1 MKLYYNP
8 YGCSLAVVIA
18 ALEAGIELQLEW
30 VDILAEP
37 HRLADGSDYRA
48 INPKNYV
55 PILVREDDSLLT
67 EVAVILQYLGD
78 LAPDSGLVPAP
89 GTEERVRQQEWL
101 NFLSSELHKFFSP
114 WLFHDE
120 VGETAQTYAREKI
133 ATRFALVDAQLT
145 GADYLFGPNPTAAD
159 AYLFVM
165 VNWSDFAKVP
175 LEPHSHL
182 RAWFERMK
190 ARPAVKEALR
200 RHSRQPAA
208 VAA

>member
-18 ALEAGIELQLEW
+18 AAEAGITLDLEW
-30 VDILAEP
+30 VDILADP
-37 HRLADGSDYRA
+37 HRLADGTGYSG

-55 PILVREDDSLLT
+55 PLLQRDDNTLLT
-67 EVAVILQYLGD
+67 EVAVILQYLAD
-78 LAPDSGLVPAP
+78 SAPDSGLAPAP
-89 GTEERVRQQEWL
+89 GTEARLRLQEWL

-114 WLFHDE
+114 WLFHPE
-120 VGETAQTYAREKI
+120 VGEIAQTYAREKI
-133 ATRFALVDAQLT
+133 AARFAIID
-145 GADYLFGPNPTAAD
+145 GALARTDFVASDSFTAAD

-175 LEPHSHL
+175 LEPYPHL
-182 RAWFERMK
+182 RGWFARMK

-200 RHSRQPAA
+200 LHSRQPAT
-208 VAA
+208 AAA

>member
-18 ALEAGIELQLEW
+18 ALEAGIELELEW
-30 VDILAEP
+30 VDIVSDP
-37 HRLADGSDYRA
+37 HRLSDGSTYRP
-48 INPKNYV
+48 INPKDYV
-55 PILVREDDSLLT
+55 PALVRDDDTLLT

-78 LAPDSGLVPAP
+78 LAPASGLVPAS

-114 WLFHDE
+114 WLFHEE
-120 VGETAQTYAREKI
+120 VGETAQAYAREKI
-133 ATRFALVDAQLT
+133 ATRFALVDTQLS
-145 GADYLFGPNPTAAD
+145 GSQYLLGDNLTAAD

-165 VNWSDFAKVP
+165 ANWSAFARVP
-175 LEPHSHL
+175 LEPHPRL

-200 RHSRQPAA
+200 LHSRQPA
-208 VAA
+208 VAAA

>member
-18 ALEAGIELQLEW
+18 ALEIGIELELEW
-30 VDILAEP
+30 VDIVSEP
-37 HRLADGSDYRA
+37 HRLADGSAYRT
-48 INPKNYV
+48 INPKDYV
-55 PILVREDDSLLT
+55 PALVRDDDTLLT
-67 EVAVILQYLGD
+67 EVAVIVQYLGD
-78 LAPDSGLVPAP
+78 LAPASGLVPAP

-114 WLFHDE
+114 WLFHEE
-120 VGETAQTYAREKI
+120 VGGTAQAYAREKI
-133 ATRFALVDAQLT
+133 ASRFALVDTQLS
-145 GADYLFGPNPTAAD
+145 GSQYLLGEKPTAAD

-165 VNWSDFAKVP
+165 VNWSAFAKVP
-175 LEPHSHL
+175 LEPHPRL

-200 RHSRQPAA
+200 LHSRQPT
-208 VAA
+208 VAAA

>member
-18 ALEAGIELQLEW
+18 ACEAGIELELEW
-30 VDILAEP
+30 VDILTEP
-37 HRLADGSDYRA
+37 HELADGSVYRS
-48 INPKNYV
+48 INAKDYV
-55 PILVREDDSLLT
+55 PALVRDDNTLLT

-78 LAPDSGLVPAP
+78 LAPASRLVPEP

-114 WLFHDE
+114 WLFHEE
-120 VGETAQTYAREKI
+120 VGEIAQAYAREKI
-133 ATRFALVDAQLT
+133 ATRFALVDRQLS
-145 GADYLFGPNPTAAD
+145 GSQYLLGEKLTAAD

-165 VNWSDFAKVP
+165 ANWSAFAKVT
-175 LEPHSHL
+175 LEPHPRL
-182 RAWFERMK
+182 RAWFERMN

-200 RHSRQPAA
+200 LHSRQPA
-208 VAA
+208 VAAA